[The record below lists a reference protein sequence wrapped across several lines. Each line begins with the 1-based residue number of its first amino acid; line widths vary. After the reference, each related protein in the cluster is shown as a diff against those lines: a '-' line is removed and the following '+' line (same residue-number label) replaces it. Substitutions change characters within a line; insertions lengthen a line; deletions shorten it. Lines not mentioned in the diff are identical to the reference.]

1 MERLPGY
8 HPRPEVRDNPVDFPT
23 PATAILLTMPEALLV
38 EGVTKRFSGHTAV
51 QDLTLHVP
59 QGSIWGIL
67 GPNGAGKS
75 TTLRMVMNI
84 IGRDSGRILLD
95 GVDPERDRRVLRRIG
110 YLPEERGL
118 YKKMKVLDVIE
129 FFAALKGVPGS
140 RGRTLGAEWL
150 ERMGLAEWRDARV
163 DTLSKG
169 MQQKVQFITTVLH
182 DPEILILD
190 EPFSGLDPVNQEV
203 LRETV
208 LDARKAG
215 RTVILSTHNMDQAQ
229 ELCEGICIIAEGR
242 KILDGQMR
250 EVRRSHRANHY
261 RIEFDDPTAEAERF
275 MRGNALF
282 ELVGQTRG
290 GWDIELGA
298 GIGTVDLM
306 RAIAEVGLPLKR
318 FEHME
323 PTLHEIFVQQVGGSA
338 LTSRRR
344 QVVNA

>member
-1 MERLPGY
+1 
-8 HPRPEVRDNPVDFPT
+8 
-23 PATAILLTMPEALLV
+23 MPEALLID
-38 EGVTKRFSGHTAV
+38 GVTKRYAGHTAV
-51 QDLTLHVP
+51 RDLTLHVP
-59 QGSIWGIL
+59 RGTIWGIL

-84 IGRDSGRILLD
+84 IARDTGHILLD
-95 GVDPERDRRVLRRIG
+95 GVDPERDRTVLRRVG

-150 ERMGLAEWRDARV
+150 GRMGLADWRDAKV

-208 LDARKAG
+208 LTARNSG

-242 KILDGQMR
+242 KVLDGQLR
-250 EVRRSHRANHY
+250 EVRRSHRANRY
-261 RIEFDDPTAEAERF
+261 RIEFDEPTSQAEEF
-275 MRGNALF
+275 MRGDTRF
-282 ELVGQTRG
+282 EVVSQSRER
-290 GWDIELGA
+290 WDIELGH
-298 GIGTVDLM
+298 GVGTVDLM
-306 RAIAEVGLPLKR
+306 RAIAGAGLPLKR
-318 FEHME
+318 FEHVE
-323 PTLHEIFVQQVGGSA
+323 PTLHEIFVQEVGGSA
-338 LTSRRR
+338 LISRKGE
-344 QVVNA
+344 VAHA

>member
-1 MERLPGY
+1 
-8 HPRPEVRDNPVDFPT
+8 
-23 PATAILLTMPEALLV
+23 
-38 EGVTKRFSGHTAV
+38 
-51 QDLTLHVP
+51 
-59 QGSIWGIL
+59 
-67 GPNGAGKS
+67 
-75 TTLRMVMNI
+75 MVMNI
-84 IGRDSGRILLD
+84 IARDTGRILLD

-150 ERMGLAEWRDARV
+150 ERMGLAEWRDAKV

-208 LDARKAG
+208 LNARNSG
-215 RTVILSTHNMDQAQ
+215 RTVVLSTHNMDQAQ

-242 KILDGQMR
+242 KVLDGQLR
-250 EVRRSHRANHY
+250 EVRRSHRTNHY
-261 RIEFDDPTAEAERF
+261 RIEFDEPSPESERF
-275 MRGNALF
+275 MRGNAMF
-282 ELVGQTRG
+282 AVVAQSHDR
-290 GWDIELGA
+290 WDIELGS
-298 GIGTVDLM
+298 GFGSVDLL
-306 RAIAEVGLPLKR
+306 RSFAEVGLSLKR

-323 PTLHEIFVQQVGGSA
+323 PTLHDIFVQEVGGSA
-338 LTSRRR
+338 VTSRRR
-344 QVVNA
+344 EVVNA